1 MTQADAKLPAES
13 AANNIIDDEALVR
26 RFNQGDGSA
35 FDKIVEKYSV
45 DIGGLANRLLHWDGN
60 VEDVVQ
66 DIFLAVFLGLKKFS
80 FKCTLKTWLFTITIN
95 QCRTFRYKQMLRLKI
110 FRLQDRKIKTFPA
123 ADKNLI
129 EYERFEQIQRIVMDL
144 PVKYREV
151 VVLRYLHEIP
161 LDEVSLI
168 LGISKNLLSVRLSR
182 ARERLKKEL
191 AGLAGQ

>member
-13 AANNIIDDEALVR
+13 AANNITDDKALVR

-35 FDKIVEKYSV
+35 FDKIVEKYTA
-45 DIGGLANRLLHWDGN
+45 DIGELANRLLHWGGN

-80 FKCTLKTWLFTITIN
+80 FKCALKTWLFTITIN
-95 QCRTFRYKQMLRLKI
+95 KCRTFRYKQMLRLKI
-110 FRLQDRKIKTFPA
+110 FRLQDRKIRTVPA

-129 EYERFEQIQRIVMDL
+129 EHERFQQIQQIVMDL

-161 LDEVSLI
+161 PDEVSLI

-191 AGLAGQ
+191 AGLAMQ

>member
-1 MTQADAKLPAES
+1 MTKADAKLPAES

-35 FDKIVEKYSV
+35 FDKIVEKYSG
-45 DIGGLANRLLHWDGN
+45 DIGGLANRLLHWEGN

-66 DIFLAVFLGLKKFS
+66 DIFLAVFLGLKKFN
-80 FKCTLKTWLFTITIN
+80 FKSTLRTWLFTITIN
-95 QCRTFRYKQMLRLKI
+95 KCRTFRYKQMLRLKI
-110 FRLQDRKIKTFPA
+110 FRQQDRKIKTFPA

-129 EYERFEQIQRIVMDL
+129 DYERFEQIQRIVMDL
-144 PVKYREV
+144 PAKYREV

-161 LDEVSLI
+161 PDEVSLI
-168 LGISKNLLSVRLSR
+168 LGISKNLLNVRLSR